1 MGSKETQRLEP
12 IRAGDR
18 KSRPPCCVSTHC
30 SCVVALCRA
39 PTWLD
44 PREAPPFIA
53 HMASFAR
60 ADGHLAL
67 LPLSYATL
75 YLSSGYREEAPCG
88 LAPCRLGS
96 RGVSGSVDVLRGSAP
111 VLCCL

>member
-1 MGSKETQRLEP
+1 MSSKEAKRLEP
-12 IRAGDR
+12 IIAGDS

-30 SCVVALCRA
+30 SCVVDIGIS
-39 PTWLD
+39 PTFFD
-44 PREAPPFIA
+44 HREAPPGRA
-53 HMASFAR
+53 HMASFSR

-75 YLSSGYREEAPCG
+75 SLSSGSSEEAPCR

-111 VLCCL
+111 VICCF